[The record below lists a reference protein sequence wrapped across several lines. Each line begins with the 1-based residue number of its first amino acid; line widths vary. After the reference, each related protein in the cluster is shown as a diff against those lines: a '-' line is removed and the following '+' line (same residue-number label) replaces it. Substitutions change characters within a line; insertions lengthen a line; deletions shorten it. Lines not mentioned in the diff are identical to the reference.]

1 MTSEWCLLLESQVI
15 LLVVDAW
22 ALQNRTGDQ
31 DRTHVPGPSSWEH
44 WPQDGLCISVTNSGL
59 PHPHQKQKTWLR
71 VDKTRAR
78 RQIARQEKGMLRY
91 TQGGKGNVDG
101 IFWSRIK
108 KLVQIVIPGW
118 QSPEILDL
126 LLLSVFLV
134 FRTFL
139 SVYLASVNGRIVQ
152 AIIDRNL
159 SLFVQRV
166 KIKLNRSLG

>member
-1 MTSEWCLLLESQVI
+1 MTTEWCWLLESQVI
-15 LLVVDAW
+15 LLVVDART
-22 ALQNRTGDQ
+22 LQNRAGDQ
-31 DRTHVPGPSSWEH
+31 DRTHVQGPSGWKH
-44 WPQDGLCISVTNSGL
+44 WPQDGLCISASDSCL

-71 VDKTRAR
+71 TDQAR
-78 RQIARQEKGMLRY
+78 KRREIARQEKGMLWC

-108 KLVQIVIPGW
+108 KLVKIVIPGW
-118 QSPEILDL
+118 QCPEVFDL

-159 SLFVQRV
+159 SLFIRRV
-166 KIKLNRSLG
+166 KMKIVRSSD